1 MTTERRDIFMNVMI
15 IGGGGR
21 EHAIVRYIAH
31 SPRVSKLYALPGNGG
46 ISELAEC
53 INIGAE
59 DIDGIVSFAQSHA
72 IDFAV
77 VAPDDPLALG
87 AVDRLE
93 AAGVKCFGP
102 EQKAAVIESSKIFA
116 KQLMTKYGIP
126 TASYKIFTDID
137 EALSYCALSDY
148 PLVVKADGL
157 AKGKGVTVCENFKSA
172 REAVIS
178 CMKDKAFGRSG
189 EKILIEECLKG
200 PEVTVLAFTDGNVIV
215 PMMSSMD
222 HKRAYDGSKG
232 PNTGGMGVVAPNFY
246 YTPEIAAEC
255 MNRIFL
261 PTMNAMNSEG
271 RKFKGCL
278 YFGLMLTKDGPK
290 VIEYNCRFGDP
301 EAEAVLPLLATDL
314 LSIMLAVRDERL
326 SELDVKFIDGASCC
340 VVLAS
345 GGYPGKY
352 LTGYEINLGE
362 AGDVPGVEIFH
373 AGTRKENGKF
383 FTSGGRVLAV
393 TAVGENSQQARER
406 AYDAAK
412 CISFEGMRYRSDIGA
427 S

>member
-1 MTTERRDIFMNVMI
+1 MNVMI

-21 EHAIVRYIAH
+21 EHALARFIAH
-31 SPRVSKLYALPGNGG
+31 NPQITKLYALPGNGG

-53 INIGAE
+53 VNISAE
-59 DIDGIVSFAQSHA
+59 DIDGIADFAQTHA

-93 AAGVKCFGP
+93 SIGVKCFGP
-102 EQKAAVIESSKIFA
+102 DQKAAIIESSKIFA

-126 TASYKIFTDID
+126 TADYKIFTDLD
-137 EALSYCALSDY
+137 EALSYCALHDY

-157 AKGKGVTVCENFKSA
+157 AKGKGVTVCENFKQA

-178 CMKDKAFGRSG
+178 CMKDRAFGASG
-189 EKILIEECLKG
+189 EKILIEECLRG
-200 PEVTVLAFTDGNVIV
+200 PEVTVLAFTDGKTIV
-215 PMMSSMD
+215 PMLSSMD
-222 HKRAYDGSKG
+222 HKRAYDSNKG

-246 YTPEIAAEC
+246 YSDEIAQEC
-255 MNRIFL
+255 MQKIFL
-261 PTMNAMNSEG
+261 PTINAMNQEG
-271 RKFKGCL
+271 RTFKGCL

-314 LSIMLAVRDERL
+314 FSIMLAVREERL
-326 SELDVKFIDGASCC
+326 SDIDVKFMEGASCC

-352 LTGYEINLGE
+352 LTGYEISFGE
-362 AGDVPGVEIFH
+362 AENVPGVEIFH
-373 AGTRKENGKF
+373 AGTKKEGGKF
-383 FTSGGRVLAV
+383 FTAGGRVLAV
-393 TAVGENSQQARER
+393 TAVGETPSQARER

-427 S
+427 AN